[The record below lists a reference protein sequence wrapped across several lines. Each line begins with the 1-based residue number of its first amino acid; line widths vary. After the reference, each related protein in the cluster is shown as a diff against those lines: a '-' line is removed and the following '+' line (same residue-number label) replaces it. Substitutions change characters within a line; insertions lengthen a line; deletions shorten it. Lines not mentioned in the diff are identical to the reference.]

1 MAYLQELCSM
11 LKEKYDGDAT
21 KLRVEGE
28 DSIEKVKARVM
39 QFKGIGT
46 LRSQQTGANTKAK
59 QGAIYL
65 FAVLSFGGANYSR
78 ISMPNEAGLEPSN

>member
-1 MAYLQELCSM
+1 MVITARRQLPIFRWQSRYPVVADLQELCSK

-28 DSIEKVKARVM
+28 DSIEKVKARLM

-46 LRSQQTGANTKAK
+46 LFSQ
-59 QGAIYL
+59 
-65 FAVLSFGGANYSR
+65 
-78 ISMPNEAGLEPSN
+78 

>member
-1 MAYLQELCSM
+1 M

-28 DSIEKVKARVM
+28 DSREKVKARVM

-46 LRSQQTGANTKAK
+46 LLTEQIGANTKAK
-59 QGAIYL
+59 QEAIYL
-65 FAVLSFGGANYSR
+65 FAVLSFGGTNYSR
-78 ISMPNEAGLEPSN
+78 TLTPGEAGLEPSN